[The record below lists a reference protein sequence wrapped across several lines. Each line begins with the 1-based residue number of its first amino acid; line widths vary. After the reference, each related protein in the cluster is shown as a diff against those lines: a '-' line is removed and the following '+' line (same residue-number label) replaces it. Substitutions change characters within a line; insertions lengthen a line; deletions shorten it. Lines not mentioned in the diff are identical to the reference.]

1 MESTHAPEIGETFAL
16 QFEPDTSEEEKL
28 GPEAIPVDNS
38 RLITDQMI
46 AGCHIHATVVA
57 VRFCSIVSG
66 SMSGKSCCLIVFR
79 FRFVPYRMRYTSAK
93 VTIMFSSERESDDDD
108 LPKVVAVAP
117 ESIDGAISSE
127 TVHTTLHGALQIGV
141 NVGPVEVQPASFDM
155 TKETTKSV
163 TGFMKLRGLGCE
175 TSRAIFTLEE
185 NDIDETGIPDTFAP
199 IVLLEH
205 GGPFIMQ
212 FVVKAH
218 VELGGAV
225 RYLIAR
231 LLRRSN
237 RDFLPKLV
245 SDGVDVGDLPQGLVI
260 GPMLQFRGTSKLGCF
275 TSTNM
280 RDLTICPFRKK
291 GAMTSHA
298 GC

>member
-1 MESTHAPEIGETFAL
+1 MESTHTPNLKIGETFTL

-28 GPEAIPVDNS
+28 GPEPIPVDS
-38 RLITDQMI
+38 SGLITDQMI
-46 AGCHIHATVVA
+46 AGCHIQATVAA
-57 VRFCSIVSG
+57 VRFGSIVSG
-66 SMSGKSCCLIVFR
+66 STSGKSCCLVVFR

-93 VTIMFSSERESDDDD
+93 VTIMFSSGRESDDSD

-127 TVHTTLHGALQIGV
+127 TVHATLHGALQIGV
-141 NVGPVEVQPASFDM
+141 NVGPVEITPATFDI
-155 TKETTKSV
+155 TRETTKSV
-163 TGFMKLRGLGCE
+163 KGFMKLRGLGCE

-185 NDIDETGIPDTFAP
+185 NDVDETGIPDTFVP

-205 GGPFIMQ
+205 GGPFIME

-218 VELGGAV
+218 VQLGGAV

-245 SDGVDVGDLPQGLVI
+245 LDGVDVGDLPQGLVI
-260 GPMLQFRGTSKLGCF
+260 GPMLQFGSTTSKL
-275 TSTNM
+275 
-280 RDLTICPFRKK
+280 RLLLLRICAFLQHLLSEK
-291 GAMTSHA
+291 SEQ
-298 GC
+298 